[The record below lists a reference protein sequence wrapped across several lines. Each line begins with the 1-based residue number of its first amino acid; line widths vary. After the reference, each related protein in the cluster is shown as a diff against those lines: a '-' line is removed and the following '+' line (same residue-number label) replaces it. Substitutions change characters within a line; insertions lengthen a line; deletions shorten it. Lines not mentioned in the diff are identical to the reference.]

1 MRLFTKLFILSA
13 LAFLLPL
20 GARALTAP
28 AALWLNGDT
37 DIPGAGSGGLTAMAM
52 MKAKNPIP
60 TLSKKP
66 ATAFS

>member
-37 DIPGAGSGGLTAMAM
+37 DIPGAGSW
-52 MKAKNPIP
+52 
-60 TLSKKP
+60 
-66 ATAFS
+66 

>member
-28 AALWLNGDT
+28 LRSGSTATPIFREQAA
-37 DIPGAGSGGLTAMAM
+37 GGLTAMAM